1 MCYFCTQKLKRRV
14 INLDYVIKNPKNV
27 FIQLNE
33 NGRPVTCT
41 EENKGIFEYSKA
53 KNICDNLPKTLKQL
67 KFCVEAIPDIPQK
80 LEEGQ
85 KIIVTNTYTPSEKV
99 MEWLN
104 KFGQCEDIINEA
116 KERDMELNKELSE
129 ADLKLSDIIHEIELS
144 DKCDMYTAWKIV
156 NKIRSLRRFR
166 REIKNERYVISGIK
180 TQGITYLARSSVQKC
195 IDGLSKRKYTY
206 RVVEEDEEDA
216 IV

>member
-1 MCYFCTQKLKRRV
+1 M
-14 INLDYVIKNPKNV
+14 DYVIKNPKNV

-53 KNICDNLPKTLKQL
+53 KNVCDNLPKTLKIL
-67 KFCVEAIPDIPQK
+67 KFKVEAIPEIQPKIQEQK
-80 LEEGQ
+80 V
-85 KIIVTNTYTPSEKV
+85 ITTNTYIPSENV
-99 MEWLN
+99 MGWLN

-116 KERDMELNKELSE
+116 KKRDLELNKELSE

-144 DKCDMYTAWKIV
+144 DKCDMYTAWQIV
-156 NKIRSLRRFR
+156 NKIRSLRRCR

-180 TQGITYLARSSVQKC
+180 TQGIAYLARNSVQKC
-195 IDGLSKRKYTY
+195 IDGLSKRKYTC
-206 RVVEEDEEDA
+206 RIVEEDEEDA

>member
-1 MCYFCTQKLKRRV
+1 M
-14 INLDYVIKNPKNV
+14 DYIIKNPKNV

-53 KNICDNLPKTLKQL
+53 KNICESLPKPLKKL
-67 KFCVEAIPDIPQK
+67 KFTVEVIPEIKPK
-80 LEEGQ
+80 IEER
-85 KIIVTNTYTPSEKV
+85 KVIITNTYTPSENV

-116 KERDMELNKELSE
+116 KKRDIELNKELSE
-129 ADLKLSDIIHEIELS
+129 ADLKLSNIIHEIEFS
-144 DKCDMYTAWKIV
+144 DKCDMYTAWQIV

-166 REIKNERYVISGIK
+166 REVKNEKYVISGIK

-206 RVVEEDEEDA
+206 RVVEEDED
-216 IV
+216 INVV

>member
-1 MCYFCTQKLKRRV
+1 MLYMLFLYPKIERRV
-14 INLDYVIKNPKNV
+14 INLDYVIKNSKNV

-41 EENKGIFEYSKA
+41 ENNKGIFEYSKA
-53 KNICDNLPKTLKQL
+53 KNICENLPKTLKQL
-67 KFCVEAIPDIPQK
+67 RFCVEAIPAIPEK
-80 LEEGQ
+80 REEEQ

-129 ADLKLSDIIHEIELS
+129 ADLKLSDIKKKKKLS
-144 DKCDMYTAWKIV
+144 DK
-156 NKIRSLRRFR
+156 
-166 REIKNERYVISGIK
+166 
-180 TQGITYLARSSVQKC
+180 
-195 IDGLSKRKYTY
+195 
-206 RVVEEDEEDA
+206 
-216 IV
+216 

>member
-1 MCYFCTQKLKRRV
+1 M
-14 INLDYVIKNPKNV
+14 DYVIKNSKNV

-53 KNICDNLPKTLKQL
+53 KNVCDNLPKTLKIL
-67 KFCVEAIPDIPQK
+67 KFKVEAIPEIQPKIQEQK
-80 LEEGQ
+80 V
-85 KIIVTNTYTPSEKV
+85 ITTNTYIPSENV
-99 MEWLN
+99 MGWLN

-116 KERDMELNKELSE
+116 KKRDLELNKELSE

-144 DKCDMYTAWKIV
+144 DKCDMYTAWQIV
-156 NKIRSLRRFR
+156 NKIRSLRRCR

-180 TQGITYLARSSVQKC
+180 TQGIAYLARNSVQKC
-195 IDGLSKRKYTY
+195 IDGLSKRKYTC
-206 RVVEEDEEDA
+206 RIVEEDEEDA

>member
-1 MCYFCTQKLKRRV
+1 M
-14 INLDYVIKNPKNV
+14 DYVIKNSKNV

-53 KNICDNLPKTLKQL
+53 KNVCDNLPKTLKML
-67 KFCVEAIPDIPQK
+67 KFKVEAIPEIQPKTQEQK
-80 LEEGQ
+80 V
-85 KIIVTNTYTPSEKV
+85 ITTNTYIPSENV
-99 MEWLN
+99 MGWLN

-116 KERDMELNKELSE
+116 KKRDLELNKELSE

-144 DKCDMYTAWKIV
+144 DKCDMYTAWQIV

-180 TQGITYLARSSVQKC
+180 TQGITYLTRSSVQKC